1 VMMTQDAERAPQS
14 EDMPQPDAA
23 SCEATI
29 TSPADATGNHSN
41 DDWKTKYDTLYDQYV
56 RLLADFDNFRKRRVQ
71 ELESARKYDG
81 QYAMT
86 NLLPAIDNFKRAM
99 AYMSE
104 SSDPKALFQTLNLM
118 HQQLM
123 SSLEQCGLKSIATKG
138 EKFNP
143 ALHEAVGSYASAGVD
158 PDTIL
163 EETLAGYQL
172 HDRLIRA
179 AQVIVASTAT
189 EQPDT
194 DAAQGGQE
202 SSAAT
207 GS

>member
-1 VMMTQDAERAPQS
+1 VMMTQDAERDPQS
-14 EDMPQPDAA
+14 SQDTPQQEAA

-29 TSPADATGNHSN
+29 TSPNEGTGG
-41 DDWKTKYDTLYDQYV
+41 DDWKAKYDTLYDQYV

-71 ELESARKYDG
+71 ELESARQYDG

-99 AYMSE
+99 AYMNE
-104 SSDPKALFQTLNLM
+104 SSDPKVLFQTLNLM

-123 SSLEQCGLKSIATKG
+123 SSLEQCGLKPIATKG

-143 ALHEAVGSYASAGVD
+143 ALHEAVGSHPSPGVA

-179 AQVIVASTAT
+179 AQVIVASAAV
-189 EQPDT
+189 EQSGA
-194 DAAQGGQE
+194 DAAQVGQE
-202 SSAAT
+202 STA
-207 GS
+207 G